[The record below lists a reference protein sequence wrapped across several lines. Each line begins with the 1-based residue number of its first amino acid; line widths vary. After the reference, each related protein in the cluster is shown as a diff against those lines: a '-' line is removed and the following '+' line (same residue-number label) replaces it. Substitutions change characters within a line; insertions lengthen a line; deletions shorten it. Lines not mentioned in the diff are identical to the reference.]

1 MNKTSIEKEKIG
13 RAFGG
18 HGRKKERQDRKR
30 EPLIWAACDPQHLIG
45 Y

>member
-18 HGRKKERQDRKR
+18 HGKKKKGETGSKKGTVDM
-30 EPLIWAACDPQHLIG
+30 G
-45 Y
+45 GV

>member
-18 HGRKKERQDRKR
+18 HGKKKRRDRIEKGNR
-30 EPLIWAACDPQHLIG
+30 
-45 Y
+45 